1 MNINNSRRGCD
12 VNIENIV
19 SVLFFSRGD
28 VKAARVESMQ
38 RAAMSR
44 GPHVSPPAED
54 G

>member
-1 MNINNSRRGCD
+1 MSINNIRRGWD
-12 VNIENIV
+12 INIDNIV
-19 SVLFFSRGD
+19 SGFSFCRGD

-44 GPHVSPPAED
+44 GLHVLTPAED